1 MAVTTLE
8 TMIAN
13 VRERSDMENTNF
25 VSDAELTKRINESAS
40 ELYDLLVRT
49 NEDYYTITEEFH
61 VSNGAN
67 EFDLTDLESEF
78 YKLRGVDW
86 SPDGGTT
93 WMRVRPYQ
101 FLERDR
107 YLTPRISSRYAP
119 VRYRIVKKSL
129 IFLPKDSA
137 AGHYRVWFVPT
148 FTALEDD
155 ADTFD
160 GVNGWDE
167 FITLKTALK
176 CINKEESDT
185 TALSQELGAVID
197 RITAMSTARDLSEPE
212 KISDTRRHFRGT
224 YSPYDYPEEY

>member
-1 MAVTTLE
+1 MADTTLE
-8 TMIAN
+8 AMIAS
-13 VRERSDMENTNF
+13 VRERSDMEATNF
-25 VSDAELTKRINESAS
+25 VSDEELTKRINESAS
-40 ELYDLLVRT
+40 ELYDLLVRS
-49 NEDYYTITEEFH
+49 NEDYYTILEEFD
-61 VSNGAN
+61 VPSGSNT
-67 EFDLTDLESEF
+67 FDLTTLESPF

-107 YLTPRISSRYAP
+107 YLTPRISSRFAP

-129 IFLPKDSA
+129 IFLPEDSA
-137 AGHYRVWFVPT
+137 PGHYRVWFVPE
-148 FTALEDD
+148 FTPLELDL
-155 ADTFD
+155 DTFD

-167 FITLKTALK
+167 FIIIKSALK
-176 CINKEESDT
+176 CLNKEESDT
-185 TALSQELGAVID
+185 TALERELSAVID
-197 RITAMSTARDLSEPE
+197 RVTAMSTARDLSEPE